1 MPRLTQTEGLTEVQ
15 RDILSTVRAFVEAEI
30 IPVANELDH
39 SDTYPDQI
47 VAGLRELG
55 VFGLTIGEEY
65 GGLGESLLTYALVAE
80 EIARGWMSIS
90 GIINTH
96 FIVSY
101 LISRHGTE
109 EQKASF
115 LPKMATGEIRASFSM
130 SEPGLGSDVAA
141 IRTAAQPDG
150 EDYVISGQKMWL
162 TNGGSSNLV
171 ALLARTPG
179 DTARPHASLTA
190 FLIEK
195 DSGFGTTRPG
205 CSASCPV
212 RVSTR

>member
-1 MPRLTQTEGLTEVQ
+1 MPRLTETDGLTDLQ
-15 RDILSTVRAFVEAEI
+15 RDILGAVREFVDAEI
-30 IPVANELDH
+30 IPVAGELDRT
-39 SDTYPDQI
+39 DTYPDQI

-55 VFGLTIGEEY
+55 VFGLTIDPEY

-96 FIVSY
+96 FIVAY
-101 LISRHGTE
+101 LISRHGTA

-115 LPKMATGEIRASFSM
+115 LPPMATGEIRAAFSM

-141 IRTAAQPDG
+141 IRTTARRDG
-150 EDYVISGQKMWL
+150 DDYVISGQKMWI
-162 TNGGSSNLV
+162 TNGASANLV

-179 DTARPHASLTA
+179 GAASDPGRGTAT
-190 FLIEK
+190 
-195 DSGFGTTRPG
+195 
-205 CSASCPV
+205 
-212 RVSTR
+212 